1 MRRSSFE
8 NKFWKCPIYH
18 PTWRYYGTIIHPAS
32 NIILPWL
39 FSAESGFFGKNHLPQ
54 FQIFW
59 QPFLAQLL
67 HMFGYQPS
75 KIILR
80 FVYSKKVNPKLNI
93 FTCCWAPVVKKN
105 AHPSVQR
112 GSFDF
117 FVGCSVAVGPWKT
130 PSFFR
135 CEIVIL
141 HGSFHQVWRHNGSL
155 TAHAPAAQISITG
168 RSWYRWQP
176 WPLMATEWRF
186 SELW

>member
-1 MRRSSFE
+1 MAEQTWLWLLVSFTVVRRSSFE

-117 FVGCSVAVGPWKT
+117 FVGCSVAVGPGK
-130 PSFFR
+130 PHLFFD
-135 CEIVIL
+135 
-141 HGSFHQVWRHNGSL
+141 
-155 TAHAPAAQISITG
+155 A
-168 RSWYRWQP
+168 RSWFC
-176 WPLMATEWRF
+176 MEAFTRF
-186 SELW
+186 GAITVP